1 MAHPLVFRSRWLAAA
16 TGLAALASAVVAA
29 DQAAPKRR
37 APDARTVEHVL
48 NRVAFGPRPGDI
60 ARVQAMGIDAYV
72 EAQLRPERIDD
83 STLEARLAEMTT
95 LTMSTKD
102 LVEQY
107 FRPAEEARRIA
118 QAAQGTDN
126 APPNGAAR
134 PLAVVQ
140 AAAGQR
146 QVNNELMQA
155 KMLRAAL
162 SERQLQEV
170 LTDFW
175 FNHFNIF
182 IGKGQVRQYV
192 LEYERDVIRP
202 RVLGNFRDLLGAVA
216 HSPAMLFYLDNWQ
229 SSTPNAP
236 ALPREMLERINDPR
250 LSPEQRRQLLQ
261 RIEMQRAERAAAQPR
276 RPQRGINENYA
287 RELMELHTLGVDAGY
302 TQKDVME
309 LARILTGWTID
320 QPRNGGGF
328 VFREAMHDAGS
339 KTLLGTTFGSVGELE
354 GEAALDLLARH
365 PATAKHISFKLA
377 QRFIADEPPSVVVER
392 AAKVFTATKGDIR
405 EVVRTI
411 LTSPEFLDRK
421 AYRAKVKTPLEFV
434 VSAVRATGTEIVNAQ
449 PMVAAMQN
457 LGMPLYGAQPPTGYS
472 MTADAWVNTGA
483 LLNRMTFAAAL
494 VDGGRITP
502 VPPPG
507 RGAPP
512 PGADPMMMEPAAGT
526 PSAGQSQG
534 AGQDRGRGQ
543 GRVQGP
549 GLGQGRVQGQGQGP
563 GQRGAGRG
571 GRAGRGGQ
579 QGAPLRMDVATLAPD
594 TTEASRDRL
603 IETLLAG
610 QVSDSTRQT
619 LARAG
624 TPQQLIAL
632 TLGSPEFQRR

>member
-1 MAHPLVFRSRWLAAA
+1 
-16 TGLAALASAVVAA
+16 
-29 DQAAPKRR
+29 
-37 APDARTVEHVL
+37 
-48 NRVAFGPRPGDI
+48 
-60 ARVQAMGIDAYV
+60 
-72 EAQLRPERIDD
+72 
-83 STLEARLAEMTT
+83 
-95 LTMSTKD
+95 
-102 LVEQY
+102 
-107 FRPAEEARRIA
+107 
-118 QAAQGTDN
+118 
-126 APPNGAAR
+126 
-134 PLAVVQ
+134 
-140 AAAGQR
+140 
-146 QVNNELMQA
+146 
-155 KMLRAAL
+155 
-162 SERQLQEV
+162 
-170 LTDFW
+170 
-175 FNHFNIF
+175 
-182 IGKGQVRQYV
+182 
-192 LEYERDVIRP
+192 
-202 RVLGNFRDLLGAVA
+202 
-216 HSPAMLFYLDNWQ
+216 MLFYLDNWQ

-250 LSPEQRRQLLQ
+250 LSPEQRRQLIQ

-339 KTLLGTTFGSVGELE
+339 KTLLGTTFASVGELE

-365 PATAKHISFKLA
+365 PATARHISFKLA
-377 QRFIADEPPSVVVER
+377 QRFIADEPPSAVVDR
-392 AAKVFTATKGDIR
+392 AAKVFTATRGDIR
-405 EVVRTI
+405 EVVRSI
-411 LTSPEFLDRK
+411 LTSAEFLDPK

-507 RGAPP
+507 RGVPP
-512 PGADPMMMEPAAGT
+512 PGGDPMMMEPAAG
-526 PSAGQSQG
+526 PQSVGQPQG
-534 AGQDRGRGQ
+534 PGRNRAQGP

-549 GLGQGRVQGQGQGP
+549 GQ

-579 QGAPLRMDVATLAPD
+579 PPTPLRMDVATLAPD
-594 TTEASRDRL
+594 TTAASRDRL

-619 LARAG
+619 LARAA